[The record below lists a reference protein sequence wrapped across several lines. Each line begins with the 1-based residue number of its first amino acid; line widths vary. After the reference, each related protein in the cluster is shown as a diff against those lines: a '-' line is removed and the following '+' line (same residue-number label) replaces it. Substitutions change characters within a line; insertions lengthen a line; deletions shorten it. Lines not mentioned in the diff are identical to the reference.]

1 MTRRSLIPSRG
12 EDTWHGASSRRAIAR
27 AALALLLALTADA
40 AFARVRLEHI
50 CTVGGPKEVKLT
62 GLGLVVGLKGTGD
75 GGKNLPAMRA
85 LATALKLHNTPV
97 LAADE
102 LREAK
107 NVAMVLVE
115 ATVPATGL
123 RRGQRLDCYVS
134 SVMGAKSLRGGRLL
148 IAPVE
153 TPEIGADRAVGLAS
167 GPISIEDPD
176 SPTTGKVADG
186 IVLEEDFYAYFVD
199 RRSGDPRVTLL
210 LDSGHSG
217 FTSASKVASVVNAEF
232 SFEAGRDLAR
242 AAGPGVVEVGIPSQ
256 YEEDPVK
263 FLALLMDV
271 GIDNPQTQA
280 RVVVNA
286 KSGTVVV
293 TGEVEISPVVIA
305 HKKLTVRIGDPGLE
319 PEPDRFRVVGPKDDP
334 SRPQLDQLVEALNE
348 MQVPTEDVIDILRE
362 LNRSGKLHA
371 EFIEN

>member
-1 MTRRSLIPSRG
+1 MNRTASRLLLML
-12 EDTWHGASSRRAIAR
+12 AIA
-27 AALALLLALTADA
+27 LSADA

-75 GGKNLPAMRA
+75 GGKNLPTMRA

-97 LAADE
+97 LAPDE
-102 LREAK
+102 LKDAK
-107 NVAMVLVE
+107 NVAIVLIE

-134 SVMGAKSLRGGRLL
+134 SLMGAKSLRGGRLL
-148 IAPVE
+148 VAPVE
-153 TPEIGADRAVGLAS
+153 TPDVGSELAVGLAS
-167 GPISIEDPD
+167 GPIAVESADV
-176 SPTTGKVADG
+176 PTTGKISGG

-199 RRSGDPRVTLL
+199 RRDGSPKVTLL
-210 LDSGHSG
+210 LDQSHASFHSAG
-217 FTSASKVASVVNAEF
+217 EVARVINAEF
-232 SFEAGRDLAR
+232 SFEAGGELAK
-242 AAGPGVVEVGIPSQ
+242 AIGPGAIIVGVPSQ
-256 YEEDPVK
+256 YENDPVK
-263 FLALLMDV
+263 FLALLMEV
-271 GIDNPQTQA
+271 GVDNPSTQA
-280 RVVVNA
+280 RVVVNT

-305 HKKLTVRIGDPGLE
+305 HKKLTVRVGDPLAE
-319 PEPDRFRVVGPKDDP
+319 PEPDRFRILGAKNDP
-334 SRPQLDQLVEALNE
+334 SRPQLDQLVEALNS

-371 EFIEN
+371 EFIEY

>member
-1 MTRRSLIPSRG
+1 MRTI
-12 EDTWHGASSRRAIAR
+12 IAR
-27 AALALLLALTADA
+27 SLLALAVAIVADS

-50 CTVGGPKEVKLT
+50 CSVGGPKEVKLT

-102 LREAK
+102 LRDAK
-107 NVAMVLVE
+107 NVAMVLIE

-123 RRGQRLDCYVS
+123 RRGQQIDCHVS

-148 IAPVE
+148 VAPVE
-153 TPEIGADRAVGLAS
+153 RPEVGDERAVGLAS
-167 GPISIEDPD
+167 GPVSVEDPD
-176 SPTTGKVADG
+176 SPTSGKVVGG
-186 IVLEEDFYAYFVD
+186 IVLEEDFFAYFVD
-199 RRSGDPRVTLL
+199 RSSGEPKVSLL
-210 LDSGHSG
+210 LDSEHAS
-217 FTSASKVASVVNAEF
+217 FNSASKVAHAVNAEF
-232 SFEAGRDLAR
+232 SFEAGKDLAR
-242 AAGPGVVEVGIPSQ
+242 AAGPGVVEVRIPSQ

-263 FLALLMDV
+263 FLALLMEV
-271 GIDNPQTQA
+271 GVDNPHTQA

-286 KSGTVVV
+286 RSGTVVV

-305 HKKLTVRIGDPGLE
+305 HKKLTVRVGDPLAG
-319 PEPDRFRVVGPKDDP
+319 PEPDRFRAVGLKDDP
-334 SRPQLDQLVEALNE
+334 ARTQLDQLVEALNAL
-348 MQVPTEDVIDILRE
+348 QVPTEDVIDILRE